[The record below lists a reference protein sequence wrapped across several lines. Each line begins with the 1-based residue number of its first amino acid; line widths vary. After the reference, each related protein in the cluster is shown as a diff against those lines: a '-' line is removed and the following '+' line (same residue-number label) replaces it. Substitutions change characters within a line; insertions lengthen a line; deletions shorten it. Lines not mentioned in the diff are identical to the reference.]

1 LQKIFLDTTRLIA
14 ERTDD
19 LLAELWIYIK
29 DGKLAETAVLLLSAQ
44 KQIRTGSSFK
54 TNGNCVT
61 NGDGF
66 FIISKLCADDILAL
80 DSEISQKKSGNK
92 RLKAEKKLK
101 RMSWVLV
108 NAINEAGEALD
119 SYIRAH
125 PEVSNRLYL

>member
-1 LQKIFLDTTRLIA
+1 M
-14 ERTDD
+14 
-19 LLAELWIYIK
+19 
-29 DGKLAETAVLLLSAQ
+29 
-44 KQIRTGSSFK
+44 
-54 TNGNCVT
+54 
-61 NGDGF
+61 GF

-80 DSEISQKKSGNK
+80 DSEISQKKAVNK

-125 PEVSNRLYL
+125 PEVSNRLYLQLQCISSCFFYYYTCI